1 MFAWTECEGYK
12 HYPRYVNIQQVEAGL
27 RIAIRGPEHEGKN
40 HIEAGGYAEVI
51 LPLAEIERLIAVLKS
66 SEREG

>member
-27 RIAIRGPEHEGKN
+27 RIAIRGPERKGEIHT
-40 HIEAGGYAEVI
+40 AGNYAEVI
-51 LPLAEIERLIAVLKS
+51 LPLGEIARLIAVLKS
-66 SEREG
+66 SEKEG